1 MVVTR
6 KKRPTA
12 SRKSLL
18 VAVVSSLDST
28 TIKTDVPKDL
38 SGQSLPVFGPREGKR
53 KAHVPIDKVNT
64 QPVLSNSGR
73 QRKGKGKIVTSK
85 LSSLKY
91 QSFLN
96 SSGTNQLE
104 TK

>member
-64 QPVLSNSGR
+64 
-73 QRKGKGKIVTSK
+73 
-85 LSSLKY
+85 
-91 QSFLN
+91 
-96 SSGTNQLE
+96 
-104 TK
+104 